1 MCAKLLNIRKYPLLL
16 VDIPYYSPVFFDM
29 VPNNYFCKERLKIG
43 YCQNFCLRKKTLD
56 SCFNHSH
63 LWITLQL
70 MIIFP
75 GKTDRSIKDLPVP
88 DNLCIVT
95 QKKSLDG

>member
-1 MCAKLLNIRKYPLLL
+1 
-16 VDIPYYSPVFFDM
+16 
-29 VPNNYFCKERLKIG
+29 
-43 YCQNFCLRKKTLD
+43 
-56 SCFNHSH
+56 
-63 LWITLQL
+63 

-95 QKKSLDG
+95 QKKSWYGMVWYEKIW